1 MTNNDAAPFD
11 EASLPEDSSDDLFD
25 VDVDVDVAPQY
36 GYWGFTVREL
46 LMVGVWAVAF
56 VVSFFPLGAGGAS
69 VWTTGLHWLL
79 TIGVPTVALFLIVL
93 RRFSPEGIRR
103 VGSLGIDQFASVA
116 FSVSAMLWVQHVW
129 DSVSFALRLDGRVLG
144 WVMWVEL
151 TCMLALVVLTVVAP
165 LIPGLREDFE
175 GRMETLAHRNA
186 NPIRPVI
193 AYPTVSSA
201 QVAPA
206 GSAVVEGD
214 DGAGEGDG
222 VTADADTDAHESAV
236 ASDEAY
242 TDVIVPL
249 GDATAHDVSEIE
261 LTDDTERVEE
271 TQADV
276 APVEAGQ
283 PFWALAPETRPV
295 HDEQGD
301 VLFEIGPEAWILVI
315 EDRGGAY
322 VVRHDD
328 GRVGYLHDTTDM
340 TRG

>member
-1 MTNNDAAPFD
+1 MTNNDAVPFD
-11 EASLPEDSSDDLFD
+11 EASLPEDSRDDLFE
-25 VDVDVDVAPQY
+25 VDVAPQY

-46 LMVGVWAVAF
+46 LTVGVWAVAF
-56 VVSFFPLGAGGAS
+56 VISFFPLGPGGAS
-69 VWTTGLHWLL
+69 VWTTGLHWVL

-129 DSVSFALRLDGRVLG
+129 DSVSFALRLDGRILG

-151 TCMLALVVLTVVAP
+151 ACMLALVVLTVGAP

-186 NPIRPVI
+186 NPIRPVV
-193 AYPTVSSA
+193 AYPTVSA
-201 QVAPA
+201 TQVAPVD
-206 GSAVVEGD
+206 SAVVEGE
-214 DGAGEGDG
+214 GAGEGDG
-222 VTADADTDAHESAV
+222 GAVDADADPHESGA
-236 ASDEAY
+236 AADEAY
-242 TDVIVPL
+242 TDVIAPL
-249 GDATAHDVSEIE
+249 DDATARDVSEIE
-261 LTDDTERVEE
+261 LTDDVESVE
-271 TQADV
+271 AALADV
-276 APVEAGQ
+276 TPVEAGQ

>member
-11 EASLPEDSSDDLFD
+11 EASLPEDSSDDLFE
-25 VDVDVDVAPQY
+25 VDVAPQY

-56 VVSFFPLGAGGAS
+56 VVSFFPLGPGGAS
-69 VWTTGLHWLL
+69 VWTTGLHWVL

-151 TCMLALVVLTVVAP
+151 VCMLALVILTVVAP

-186 NPIRPVI
+186 NPIRPVV
-193 AYPTVSSA
+193 AYLTVSAA
-201 QVAPA
+201 QVAPVD
-206 GSAVVEGD
+206 SAVVEGD
-214 DGAGEGDG
+214 VGAGDAS
-222 VTADADTDAHESAV
+222 ADADADADADAHESAA

-249 GDATAHDVSEIE
+249 DDVTARDVSENE
-261 LTDDTERVEE
+261 LTDDRDSVEE
-271 TQADV
+271 TLADV
-276 APVEAGQ
+276 IPVEAGQ